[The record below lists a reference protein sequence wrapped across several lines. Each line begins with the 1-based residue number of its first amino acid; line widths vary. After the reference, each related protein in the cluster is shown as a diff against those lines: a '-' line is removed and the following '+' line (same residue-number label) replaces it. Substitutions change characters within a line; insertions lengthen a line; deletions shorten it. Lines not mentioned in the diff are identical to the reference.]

1 MIDIYN
7 SSDYRKIFMKTYGSI
22 PKDKD
27 GRSYEIHHID
37 GNNSNNSP
45 ENLKAVSIEEHY
57 YIHLSQGDYG
67 ACLLISSRMTTT
79 PEEKSNL
86 ARSHVIKQLEEN
98 RHPWKTDSYRES
110 QRLRALSENNPF
122 LGGEIQRKSSRKRVR
137 EGTHHLLGD
146 KTNFNMIK
154 EGKHPSQKIW
164 TCEHCDIIGKGTTN
178 YIRWHGN
185 NCKKLI
191 KK

>member
-57 YIHLSQGDYG
+57 YIHLD
-67 ACLLISSRMTTT
+67 
-79 PEEKSNL
+79 
-86 ARSHVIKQLEEN
+86 
-98 RHPWKTDSYRES
+98 
-110 QRLRALSENNPF
+110 
-122 LGGEIQRKSSRKRVR
+122 RKSTRLNSS
-137 EGTHHLLGD
+137 H
-146 KTNFNMIK
+146 
-154 EGKHPSQKIW
+154 
-164 TCEHCDIIGKGTTN
+164 
-178 YIRWHGN
+178 
-185 NCKKLI
+185 
-191 KK
+191 